1 VTKKN
6 WAVVLFFFV
15 LSVFCA
21 SAQEPSKAAVEL
33 TSEIPHFHGGDNVA
47 FKMKLNEPLPQ
58 GAHVDVRFSPTN
70 VGQQFP
76 ASCDEP
82 KDKDRKELLCNLKLA
97 DKARGGEWRIA
108 VVYFFLPNVSWT
120 NSTIATDLKF
130 HVDGPDGPLPT
141 SATAEIVKK

>member
-1 VTKKN
+1 MTKKIC
-6 WAVVLFFFV
+6 VVLFFFV
-15 LSVFCA
+15 LSALCTT
-21 SAQEPSKAAVEL
+21 AQEPSKAS
-33 TSEIPHFHGGDNVA
+33 TEITNDNPHFHGGDDVV

-58 GAHVDVRFSPTN
+58 GARIDVRFSPTN

-76 ASCDEP
+76 ASCGEP
-82 KDKDRKELLCNLKLA
+82 TDKDRKELLCNLKLA
-97 DKARGGEWRIA
+97 DNARGGEWHIN
-108 VVYFFLPNVSWT
+108 VVYFFLSGVSWT

>member
-1 VTKKN
+1 MKKIC
-6 WAVVLFFFV
+6 AVLLFFVF
-15 LSVFCA
+15 SAFCA
-21 SAQEPSKAAVEL
+21 TAQEPSKAATEL
-33 TSEIPHFHGGDNVA
+33 TNATPHFHGGDDVV

-58 GAHVDVRFSPTN
+58 GAHIDVRFSPTN

-76 ASCDEP
+76 ASCEEP

-97 DKARGGEWRIA
+97 DNARGGEWRIF